1 MAGSLK
7 EVLAQQGQKRADLRQ
22 AQYVRPRGL
31 GLHLVL
37 LLPDRTPIIVGAA
50 AGSTT
55 WARSAI
61 VLLGSVQGSRQ
72 LVILGNPAPGLGGG
86 AAFAE
91 SVSHETLDTP
101 SIQFVAPTDL
111 PVGAT
116 STLYVVGLLLRT
128 GPAFD
133 RWDLVYRPTPEGE
146 LVLDPFGFVLLAEA
160 VPDPEAVG
168 LSLSGDQVAVAL
180 QVEVAADCPL
190 GHSFT
195 LRMRR

>member
-1 MAGSLK
+1 MAGTLK
-7 EVLAQQGQKRADLRQ
+7 EVIEQQAARRADLRQ

-50 AGSTT
+50 TGSVT
-55 WARSAI
+55 WARGAI
-61 VLLGSVQGSRQ
+61 VLTGAPLGSRER
-72 LVILGNPAPGLGGG
+72 VILGNPAPGLGGG

-133 RWDLVYRPTPEGE
+133 RWDFVFRPTPEAE
-146 LVLDPFGFVLLAEA
+146 LFLEAFGRVLSVAE

-180 QVEVAADCPL
+180 QVEVSADCPL
-190 GHSFT
+190 GHSFN